1 MIKNLKYK
9 IGIIFALNLIILLV
23 IFLFLKKKDIL
34 FIKFNLIT
42 STHTDLPWEFTPIN
56 PPLKIKIGELTN
68 IEYIVKNLSSIE
80 TSGIASFAL
89 YPKELKPYI
98 IKIDCFCYDIQKLK
112 AGETKKFVLTMMIDP
127 KVTKDSKTNSVDE
140 AIMQFIFF
148 DSKNFK
154 KKVKINVRNSN
165 ISTT

>member
-1 MIKNLKYK
+1 MITNLKQK
-9 IGIIFALNLIILLV
+9 IGIIFVLNLILLLT
-23 IFLFLKKKDIL
+23 IFLFLQKKDIQ

-42 STHTDLPWEFTPIN
+42 KTHTDLPWEFTAIN

-68 IEYIVKNLSSIE
+68 IEYNVRNLSNID
-80 TSGIASFAL
+80 TSGTASFAL

-98 IKIDCFCYDIQKLK
+98 IKIDCFCYDIQKIK

-127 KVTKDSKTNSVDE
+127 KVTKDSKTKSLDE

-154 KKVKINVRNSN
+154 KKES
-165 ISTT
+165 

>member
-9 IGIIFALNLIILLV
+9 IGIIFVLNLIIFLI
-23 IFLFLKKKDIL
+23 IFLFLQKKNIL

-42 STHTDLPWEFTPIN
+42 KTHTDLPWKFTPIN

-68 IEYIVKNLSSIE
+68 IEYSVKNLSSKD

-98 IKIDCFCYDIQKLK
+98 IKIDCFCYDIQKIK
-112 AGETKKFVLTMMIDP
+112 AGETKKFVLSMMIDP
-127 KVTKDSKTNSVDE
+127 KVTKDSKTNSIDE

-154 KKVKINVRNSN
+154 KKES
-165 ISTT
+165 

>member
-1 MIKNLKYK
+1 MITNLKQK
-9 IGIIFALNLIILLV
+9 IGIIFVLNLIILLI
-23 IFLFLKKKDIL
+23 IFLFLQKKDIQ

-42 STHTDLPWEFTPIN
+42 KTHTDLPWEFTAIN
-56 PPLKIKIGELTN
+56 PPLKMKIGELTN
-68 IEYIVKNLSSIE
+68 IEYNVRNLSNID
-80 TSGIASFAL
+80 TSGTASFAL

-98 IKIDCFCYDIQKLK
+98 IKIDCFCYDIQKIK

-127 KVTKDSKTNSVDE
+127 KVTKDSKTKSLDE

-154 KKVKINVRNSN
+154 KKES
-165 ISTT
+165 

>member
-1 MIKNLKYK
+1 MITNLKQK
-9 IGIIFALNLIILLV
+9 IGIIFVLNLILLLT
-23 IFLFLKKKDIL
+23 IFLFLQKKDIQ

-42 STHTDLPWEFTPIN
+42 KTHTDLPWEFTAIN
-56 PPLKIKIGELTN
+56 PPLKIEIGELTN
-68 IEYIVKNLSSIE
+68 IEYNVRNLSNID
-80 TSGIASFAL
+80 TSGTASFAL

-98 IKIDCFCYDIQKLK
+98 IKIDCFCYDIQKIK

-127 KVTKDSKTNSVDE
+127 KVTKDSKTKSLDE

-154 KKVKINVRNSN
+154 KKES
-165 ISTT
+165 

>member
-1 MIKNLKYK
+1 
-9 IGIIFALNLIILLV
+9 
-23 IFLFLKKKDIL
+23 
-34 FIKFNLIT
+34 
-42 STHTDLPWEFTPIN
+42 
-56 PPLKIKIGELTN
+56 
-68 IEYIVKNLSSIE
+68 
-80 TSGIASFAL
+80 
-89 YPKELKPYI
+89 
-98 IKIDCFCYDIQKLK
+98 
-112 AGETKKFVLTMMIDP
+112 MMIDP

>member
-9 IGIIFALNLIILLV
+9 IGIIFVLNLIIFLI
-23 IFLFLKKKDIL
+23 IFLFLQKKNIL

-42 STHTDLPWEFTPIN
+42 KTHTDLPWKFTPIN

-68 IEYIVKNLSSIE
+68 IEYSVKNLSGKD
-80 TSGIASFAL
+80 TSGTASFAL

-98 IKIDCFCYDIQKLK
+98 IKIDCFCYDIQKIK
-112 AGETKKFVLTMMIDP
+112 AGETKKFVLSMMIDP
-127 KVTKDSKTNSVDE
+127 KVTKDSKTNSIDE

-154 KKVKINVRNSN
+154 KKES
-165 ISTT
+165 